1 MMSDNTVIVLG
12 LVILILIIII
22 IAFGKGAHSKQKTRG
37 YFTDVTPE
45 DLELREGSGFFYSE
59 DDGRAL
65 PRSGH
70 RTNGKMPKLL
80 LSPMRVYVPAIL
92 GTVAL
97 IAFVFAFL
105 Q

>member
-1 MMSDNTVIVLG
+1 MSDNTMIVLG
-12 LVILILIIII
+12 LVILVIIIV
-22 IAFGKGAHSKQKTRG
+22 AFGKRAHSSQKSRG

-59 DDGRAL
+59 DDERAL

-70 RTNGKMPKLL
+70 RTNGKMPELL

-97 IAFVFAFL
+97 IASMFAFL
-105 Q
+105 